1 MEDKRRE
8 ISLISVT
15 HTQDAIGQL
24 VDVETKVDVIATLR
38 SVSLTEWTD
47 AGQLGL
53 SWTVTAACVQIAIV
67 SVFAERGVDVRARI
81 LSLNPVV
88 RGLLYIFVAVQI
100 IYVLDFTAA
109 GGGGFL
115 YANF

>member
-24 VDVETKVDVIATLR
+24 VDVETKADVIATLR

-53 SWTVTAACVQIAIV
+53 SAQWQASVWSAEYSGQEIV
-67 SVFAERGVDVRARI
+67 EISGKRYNVYRTYDTGRKIE
-81 LSLNPVV
+81 
-88 RGLLYIFVAVQI
+88 LYLEEMVGHVPSN
-100 IYVLDFTAA
+100 D
-109 GGGGFL
+109 
-115 YANF
+115 

>member
-24 VDVETKVDVIATLR
+24 VDVETKADVIATLR

-53 SWTVTAACVQIAIV
+53 SAQWQASVWSAEYSGQEIV
-67 SVFAERGVDVRARI
+67 EISGKRYHVYRTDDTGRKIE
-81 LSLNPVV
+81 
-88 RGLLYIFVAVQI
+88 LYLEEMVGHVPSN
-100 IYVLDFTAA
+100 D
-109 GGGGFL
+109 
-115 YANF
+115 

>member
-53 SWTVTAACVQIAIV
+53 SAQWQASVWSAEYSGQEIAEISGKRYHV
-67 SVFAERGVDVRARI
+67 YRTYDTGRKIE
-81 LSLNPVV
+81 
-88 RGLLYIFVAVQI
+88 LYLEEMVGHVPSN
-100 IYVLDFTAA
+100 D
-109 GGGGFL
+109 
-115 YANF
+115 

>member
-24 VDVETKVDVIATLR
+24 VDAETKVSVIATLR

-53 SWTVTAACVQIAIV
+53 SAQLQATVWSAEYSGQEIV
-67 SVFAERGVDVRARI
+67 EIGSRRYHVYRTYDTGRRI
-81 LSLNPVV
+81 E
-88 RGLLYIFVAVQI
+88 LYLEEMVGHVPSN
-100 IYVLDFTAA
+100 D
-109 GGGGFL
+109 
-115 YANF
+115 

>member
-1 MEDKRRE
+1 MRAVEDKRRL

-24 VDVETKVDVIATLR
+24 VDVETKVDVIANLR

-53 SWTVTAACVQIAIV
+53 SAQWQATIWSGEYGGQEIV
-67 SVFAERGVDVRARI
+67 EISGKRYHIYRTYDTGRRI
-81 LSLNPVV
+81 E
-88 RGLLYIFVAVQI
+88 LYLEEMVGHVPS
-100 IYVLDFTAA
+100 
-109 GGGGFL
+109 
-115 YANF
+115 NN